1 MNLDIKNMIER
12 KFDFDDISIVPKTI
26 TNINSRSEID
36 IRYGNGKLP
45 LFTAP
50 MSSVVDGDNMY
61 EFNECDINVVLPR
74 TVNERLH
81 FHDSLNEAF
90 PLFRSYGLSEFE
102 ELLDNSPPYPLIYD
116 TETWFNPPIN
126 KYILIDVANGHMKS
140 ISDLVNKAKKK
151 YSYLKIMVGNIANP
165 ETYRYY
171 AENTNVDYIRVGI
184 GNGNGCLTTQ
194 QTGVGYPKASLIN
207 ECYLI
212 KKELG
217 EDIDEEWRL
226 HEESKYEILK
236 FHKPDR
242 TRNDLPFIVAD
253 GGMKDYSDIIK
264 SLALGADYVMIG
276 SLFNKAIESSGQN
289 YLYNIK
295 ISPKLAEQLF
305 ELGIPVK
312 KQFYGMSTK
321 LGQKKMGK
329 TIFKTSEGVIRY
341 RKVEFK
347 LINWVENFESYLKSA
362 LSYSN
367 ANTLE
372 EFIGKAKFEFISES
386 SFKRFNK

>member
-1 MNLDIKNMIER
+1 MIKR

-26 TNINSRSEID
+26 TSINSRNDIN

-50 MSSVVDGDNMY
+50 MSSVIDGDNMH

-74 TVNERLH
+74 TVNKRLH
-81 FHDSLNEAF
+81 FVDPLNKDF

-102 ELLDNSPPYPLIYD
+102 KMIDHIEARFIYD
-116 TETWFNPPIN
+116 KDTWFMPNIN

-140 ISDLVNKAKKK
+140 IGDLVDKAKKK
-151 YSYLKIMVGNIANP
+151 YPYLRIMVGNIANP
-165 ETYRYY
+165 ETYRHY

-207 ECYLI
+207 ECHLI
-212 KKELG
+212 KEELKEKG
-217 EDIDEEWRL
+217 ME
-226 HEESKYEILK
+226 
-236 FHKPDR
+236 
-242 TRNDLPFIVAD
+242 NLPFIVAD

-295 ISPKLAEQLF
+295 ISPKFAEESF
-305 ELGIPVK
+305 NMGFPVK

-321 LGQKKMGK
+321 LAQKKMGK
-329 TIFKTSEGVIRY
+329 TVFRTSEGVIRY

-347 LINWVENFESYLKSA
+347 LADWIENFESYLKSTM
-362 LSYSN
+362 SYSD
-367 ANTLE
+367 ATTLE
-372 EFIGKAKFEFISES
+372 EFIGKAHFEFISES
-386 SFKRFNK
+386 AFKRFNK